1 MDDIQSFCFV
11 QQVEQMVFSLI
22 ERDINFV
29 REPLN
34 PIGVVSSV
42 STEDKWR
49 SVQQAER
56 PFSSKCTVFRE
67 H

>member
-1 MDDIQSFCFV
+1 MDNIHSFCFV

-22 ERDINFV
+22 EWDINFA

-34 PIGVVSSV
+34 QIGVVSSV
-42 STEDKWR
+42 GTEDKWR

-56 PFSSKCTVFRE
+56 LFSSKSTVFRV